1 MSSSKKSSR
10 RFRLLTAAVLWLAT
24 TAAALAQ
31 QYMPLA
37 PRSVVGNLGFQSN
50 SGSTITFE
58 QLGANLYGP
67 VPASTVFAGAAAGG
81 AGLPTFRPL
90 VTSDIPVLSSNF
102 ANITG
107 TLSAAQAATV
117 APTVPVAHPS
127 SGNLVCSQGHFL
139 AWMDQNIC
147 SSADNWILNSTDP
160 SALMQL
166 TMGGTISNGDIV
178 TLTFTFAGPCSGG
191 CAVNTGALNSG
202 TDTTTTIASKLA
214 AAIQANSNIYNNVAG
229 VQGQVLYVTS
239 SANVLNFDYDSRT
252 GMKLV
257 ASVAGIATETVTFP
271 ANSSCGTACNV
282 GWDVNPTDIRGR
294 LPGGGIAPIANL
306 GLGIASQLYGLVV
319 QSSDSA
325 TPNAYSVQYGTLAN
339 FVQNSTHGAVQS
351 RWFLGVPSLAGAPGA
366 IGIWVGQH
374 LGAVQDALP
383 TLTGTCGSSPSVLA
397 GSTDNAG
404 TINLGTGSPTA
415 CNLVFAHAYSSTPS
429 CTVTRQSGNA
439 GLAYTLATNQL
450 STAGGAA
457 SDKIN
462 YVCMGQ

>member
-1 MSSSKKSSR
+1 MSAKPLL
-10 RFRLLTAAVLWLAT
+10 RFRLLTTAVLWLAT

-31 QYMPLA
+31 QYQTLP
-37 PRSVVGNLGFQSN
+37 PNSVVGNLGRP
-50 SGSTITFE
+50 SGPSFAVSLPE
-58 QLGANLYGP
+58 LAANLYGP
-67 VPASTVFAGAAAGG
+67 VPANTILAGAPSGSAA
-81 AGLPTFRPL
+81 LPSFRPL
-90 VTSDIPVLSSNF
+90 VPADIPSINSNF
-102 ANITG
+102 TNLAG
-107 TLSAAQAATV
+107 TLSATQAATV
-117 APTVPVAHPS
+117 APTLPLVHPS
-127 SGNLVCSQGHFL
+127 SGNLLCSQGHFL

-178 TLTFTFAGPCSGG
+178 TLTFTFAGPCAGG

-239 SANVLNFDYDSRT
+239 IANALYFDYDSRT

-271 ANSSCGTACNV
+271 ANSSCGTACLT

-294 LPGGGIAPIANL
+294 LPGGGVAPIANL

-325 TPNAYSVQYGTLAN
+325 TPNSFSVQYGTLAN

-351 RWFLGVPSLAGAPGA
+351 RWFLGVPSLAGAPGS

-374 LGAVQDALP
+374 FGTVQDALP

-415 CNLVFAHAYSSTPS
+415 CNLVFAHAYSNTPY
-429 CTVTRQSGNA
+429 CTVTRQSGNS
-439 GLAYTLATNQL
+439 GLAYTIATNQI

-457 SDKIN
+457 SDKVN